1 MRWDGER
8 DQGDSEKAREGMWG
22 LGNYGNELTG
32 KELAKGGKV
41 QALTDLVNK
50 LDNELAKV
58 KTQLENTSGTLA
70 DDSKH
75 VEEAKKAIKEVSL
88 LDLYDAHHTDTR
100 SSRNRSRQNVHPA
113 RPLPLRSLK

>member
-1 MRWDGER
+1 
-8 DQGDSEKAREGMWG
+8 
-22 LGNYGNELTG
+22 
-32 KELAKGGKV
+32 V

-75 VEEAKKAIKEVSL
+75 VEEAKKAVKEVSTL
-88 LDLYDAHHTDTR
+88 CTGTEDHADSC
-100 SSRNRSRQNVHPA
+100 SSPNHSRQNAHLA
-113 RPLPLRSLK
+113 LLPLRLSRK

>member
-1 MRWDGER
+1 MLT
-8 DQGDSEKAREGMWG
+8 EKEM
-22 LGNYGNELTG
+22 
-32 KELAKGGKV
+32 AKGGKV

-75 VEEAKKAIKEVSL
+75 VEEAKKAVKEVSPMT
-88 LDLYDAHHTDTR
+88 HNT
-100 SSRNRSRQNVHPA
+100 RNRLTRIAHQIA
-113 RPLPLRSLK
+113 RDKTCIKLDRDFLILRNEDRLRRCDS

>member
-1 MRWDGER
+1 MCWYGER
-8 DQGDSEKAREGMWG
+8 DQGDPEETRKGECTLREYSVM
-22 LGNYGNELTG
+22 LTDE
-32 KELAKGGKV
+32 ELAKGGKV

-75 VEEAKKAIKEVSL
+75 VEEAKKAVKEVSPM
-88 LDLYDAHHTDTR
+88 T
-100 SSRNRSRQNVHPA
+100 
-113 RPLPLRSLK
+113 